1 MKITEIKIS
10 LIGDK
15 DNKIKAFAG
24 IVIDDSIAIHEIK
37 IIQLGEKNIIS
48 MPSKKNNE
56 NKWLDLVHPIN
67 NDVRQYLVN
76 EILKQFNS
84 LVNKKLET
92 IKLPKGFYKG
102 YDDLNINNICLY
114 SENKESSTN
123 QGELLKEYTLK
134 NYSENELKKLENEM
148 LELIGRKEK

>member
-1 MKITEIKIS
+1 MKITEVKIS

-15 DNKIKAFAG
+15 DDKVKAFAG
-24 IVIDDSIAIHEIK
+24 IVIDDSIAIHDIK

-92 IKLPKGFYKG
+92 IKLPKGFYKR

-114 SENKESSTN
+114 RENKDTSTN

-134 NYSENELKKLENEM
+134 DYSENELKKLEDEILESIERNE
-148 LELIGRKEK
+148 K